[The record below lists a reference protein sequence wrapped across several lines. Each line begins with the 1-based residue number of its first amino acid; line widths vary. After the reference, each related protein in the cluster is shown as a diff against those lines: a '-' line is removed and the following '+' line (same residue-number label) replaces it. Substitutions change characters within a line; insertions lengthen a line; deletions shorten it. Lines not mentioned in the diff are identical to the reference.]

1 MRRLSHSFRDAFAG
15 LRYCFVTQRN
25 MAIHLAAAVV
35 AVLAAYLLPLEPW
48 EFLLIVTAVF
58 AVLIAETI
66 NTALEKTVDLITREQ
81 HELAHIAKDVAAGAV
96 LLSAI
101 YALVIGLLIFGPH
114 LWKAL
119 LKVNSY
125 LTFFIIS

>member
-1 MRRLSHSFRDAFAG
+1 MRRLSHSFRDAIAG
-15 LRYCFVTQRN
+15 LRYCMVTQRN
-25 MAIHLAAAVV
+25 MVIHLFVGGAVV
-35 AVLAAYLLPLEPW
+35 LVSVLLHLKPW
-48 EFLLIVTAVF
+48 ELLFIITAVF

-81 HELAHIAKDVAAGAV
+81 HVLAHIAKDVAAGAV

-101 YALVIGLLIFGPH
+101 YAILVGLLIFGPR

-119 LKVNSY
+119 LR
-125 LTFFIIS
+125 LIHI